1 MERAKRAN
9 INQKR
14 EFTPPIFGGVN
25 TMHVRHSCLSY
36 RLGMNDTGAI
46 LAAPTTK
53 TAAHKILLAI
63 GILIKFTFRN
73 WFIMQIMAIL

>member
-25 TMHVRHSCLSY
+25 TMHVRHPCLSC
-36 RLGMNDTGAI
+36 RLGMNDTGAV
-46 LAAPTTK
+46 LVAPT
-53 TAAHKILLAI
+53 HKNAVRRILLTI
-63 GILIKFTFRN
+63 GILIKFNFKN
-73 WFIMQIMAIL
+73 WSSTQVMVIL